1 MSLDRQ
7 SPHYQDS
14 YYMEFGLHSTVR
26 PIQGAKL
33 RKKFL
38 TTIKKIAII
47 ANNGEKEA

>member
-1 MSLDRQ
+1 MLL
-7 SPHYQDS
+7 PGS
-14 YYMEFGLHSTVR
+14 YYKPRLHLNFGLHSTVR